1 MTVSSLLHQWRSSII
16 AVALGKGWTS
26 KALVNEELSGRMVH
40 NSPSLADQLLQCLS
54 QRASEKLIPP
64 AETSV
69 DSASVRRLS
78 QMGMHGQR
86 HPAIIDH
93 ERILQ
98 AQERT
103 KLAQPKS

>member
-1 MTVSSLLHQWRSSII
+1 MVL
-16 AVALGKGWTS
+16 
-26 KALVNEELSGRMVH
+26 LVNEEVVAQGALQVIVT
-40 NSPSLADQLLQCLS
+40 LDQLRQSRCLK
-54 QRASEKLIPP
+54 RASEKQRPPTKTCAKSIPP

-69 DSASVRRLS
+69 DSASVRKLS

-93 ERILQ
+93 EQIVQ